1 MTMGHDGLV
10 IGAVFTGA
18 ARAVPDRPAAVL
30 GDDALTFGELDAAAH
45 RTVRAL
51 RAIGVRR
58 GDRVVCWNRTT
69 LDVLPVF
76 VALARIGAVYVPLG
90 PALSAAE
97 ATATA
102 RVARPALL
110 IADDTVPGAAVGA
123 AIGVPVIG
131 LGTPADPAG
140 AAPTRPAPPV
150 ARAAQATAAARA
162 TAAAPTPDVAEGPG
176 ETDPHVLFF
185 TSGST
190 GRPKGVILSHRT
202 NVLRTHPGSQLEPRG
217 AMVCPYPLFHM
228 GAWTIA
234 LQQWQA
240 RDTVVLVARAD
251 GAEIVSAV
259 RRHRATR
266 LNCVPAVWQRVLDT
280 LAAEGRSGPGG
291 CGRLE
296 SLRFADTG
304 TSRTPPELLAAIA
317 EAAPNAVLRVFYGS
331 TEAGNVAA
339 LDGVD
344 VPRKPGSCGVPSP
357 YQDVELGPDGE
368 VCVRGPLLFDG
379 YFDDETATRAV
390 LRDGRYHTG
399 DLATVDVDGYLSI
412 VGRVGE
418 LIRTGG
424 EAVAPGEVEGV
435 LAGAEGVREAAVVGL
450 PDPTWGEIICA
461 VVVPGD
467 PANPPDLAALRA
479 ACAGRV
485 AAHKHP
491 RRVVHATEL
500 PRTLATGQ
508 VLRRRL
514 VERIVTEDESGPNPT
529 RWLTAEKEMGP
540 VDGSPR

>member
-1 MTMGHDGLV
+1 MARDGLV

-30 GDDALTFGELDAAAH
+30 GEDVLTFGELDAAAD
-45 RTVRAL
+45 RMVGAL
-51 RAIGVRR
+51 RGVGVRR

-76 VALARIGAVYVPLG
+76 VALARIGAVHVPLG
-90 PALSAAE
+90 PALSADE

-102 RVARPALL
+102 RVARPVLL
-110 IADDTVPGAAVGA
+110 IADDTVPGATVGA
-123 AIGVPVIG
+123 AIGVAVVG
-131 LGTPADPAG
+131 LGGSAG
-140 AAPTRPAPPV
+140 PTGGAPTPEG
-150 ARAAQATAAARA
+150 ATA
-162 TAAAPTPDVAEGPG
+162 PDVAEGPG
-176 ETDPHVLFF
+176 ETDPHVIFF

-251 GAEIVSAV
+251 GAEIVAAV

-280 LAAEGRSGPGG
+280 LAAEGGPGLAG
-291 CGRLE
+291 GTLE
-296 SLRFADTG
+296 TLRFADTG

-344 VPRKPGSCGVPSP
+344 VARKPGSCGVPGP
-357 YQDVELGPDGE
+357 FQEIELGPDGE
-368 VCVRGPLLFDG
+368 VWVRGPLLFDG
-379 YFDDETATRAV
+379 YFDDEAATRAV

-399 DLATVDVDGYLSI
+399 DLATMDAEGYLSI

-424 EAVAPGEVEGV
+424 EAVAPGEVEAV
-435 LAGAEGVREAAVVGL
+435 LTRTDGVREAAVVGL
-450 PDPTWGEIICA
+450 PDATWGELICA
-461 VVVPGD
+461 VVVPSD

-479 ACAGRV
+479 GCVGRL

-491 RRVVHATEL
+491 RRVVYVDEL
-500 PRTLATGQ
+500 PRTPATGQ

-514 VERIVTEDESGPNPT
+514 AERITAAAVEAGPAAVASIADNP
-529 RWLTAEKEMGP
+529 P
-540 VDGSPR
+540 GSR